1 MSLLAMHFRRVCL
14 LTVFAFFATTVVAKI
29 TSPKEHFGFA
39 IGDDYHLATYT
50 QAEAYFKKIATESDR
65 VRLVDM
71 GKTEEG
77 RTHWMVLVSAPENL
91 KSLSRYKD
99 IAQKLARAEGV
110 TDAQARSLAAEGK
123 AVVWIDGGLH
133 ASETVG
139 SHQLIETVW
148 QLASATDPEV
158 QRILKDVIVLCAHAN
173 PDGQELVSNWYMRE
187 PDPTKRVLTTTPRL
201 YQKYIG
207 HDNNRDF
214 YMSAMKETTNIN
226 RQLFLEW
233 FPQIVYNHHQSG
245 PAGTVIF
252 TPPFRDPFNFL
263 YDPLVVNGIQ
273 ALGTAIQG
281 RFLQEGKPGATSRSG
296 ANYST
301 WFNGSL
307 RTTTYFHNMI
317 GLLTEIIGNPTP
329 MRIPLVARRQL
340 PTNDIPSPI
349 APQEWRY
356 RRSIEYSL
364 SANRAVLDYA
374 SRNREVLLYNIYRMG
389 QNSIERGNRDHWTP
403 RPSRLEEI
411 VALAANDRSGAD
423 TAEPSPDATEPPNPN
438 APQRLALKYWDM
450 LRKPDWRDPR
460 GYILPT
466 DQPDFPTAVKFINTL
481 VKTGI
486 TIHRATAA
494 FSIGEKHYPA
504 GSYVVKTAQAF
515 RPHVLDMFEPQD
527 HPNDFRYEGGPP
539 NRPYDVAGWTL
550 AFQMGVKFDRILDAF
565 DGPFERLPYGQMQ
578 QPPAGKIESNGG
590 AIAGFVISH
599 RVNDTAILAN
609 RLLKDRRDA
618 YWLKPA
624 PASAPDFGPGALYV
638 PNVPAAHAVVERS
651 AKQLGLS
658 VHTLAAAPVAA
669 DLIKLNPVRI
679 ALWDRFGGSMPSG
692 WTRWLFEQFEFPFE
706 VIYSSQIDAGKLRE
720 KYDAIVFVTGAVPAQ
735 GVRPPQTARPRN
747 LPPEFE
753 SWVGR
758 ITPDKSIPALKDFLQ
773 AGGTIVTIG
782 SSTNLAYQL
791 ALPLQSAL
799 TERNAEGN
807 LRNLPDDKFY
817 VPGSVLEAKVDTT
830 DPLAWGMPER
840 TDIYF
845 EKSAAFKLA
854 PNAAASGLKPVIWFD
869 SEKPLRSGWAWGQ
882 KYLKDSVTVATVPI
896 GAGKL
901 HLMGSEVAFRG
912 QTHGTFKLLF
922 NALYLATAKDESS
935 GRRDSE

>member
-1 MSLLAMHFRRVCL
+1 MNRLAPSAL
-14 LTVFAFFATTVVAKI
+14 AFLVLSAAALAAGPTA
-29 TSPKEHFGFA
+29 PRDHFGFA

-50 QAEAYFKKIATESDR
+50 QTEGYFKKLAAESDR

-71 GKTEEG
+71 GRTEEG
-77 RTHWMVLVSAPENL
+77 RTQWMLVISAPENL
-91 KSLSRYKD
+91 RALDRYKG

-110 TDAQARSLAAEGK
+110 SEAEARQLAADGK

-139 SHQLIETVW
+139 SHQLIETAW
-148 QLASATDPEV
+148 HLASSTDAEM

-173 PDGQELVSNWYMRE
+173 PDGQELVANWYMRE
-187 PDPTKRVLTTTPRL
+187 PDPTKRVLTPTPRL

-214 YMSAMKETTNIN
+214 FMAAQKESANIN
-226 RQLFLEW
+226 RQLYLEW

-252 TPPFRDPFNFL
+252 TPPFRDPFNYF

-281 RFLQEGKPGATSRSG
+281 RFLTEGKPGATSRSG

-307 RTTTYFHNMI
+307 RTTSYFHNMI

-340 PTNDIPSPI
+340 PTNDIPAPI
-349 APQEWRY
+349 DPQPWRF
-356 RRSIEYSL
+356 RQSIDYSL

-374 SRNREVLLYNIYRMG
+374 SRQREVLLYNIYRMG
-389 QNSIERGNRDHWTP
+389 LNSIERGNRDHWTT
-403 RPSRLEEI
+403 RPGRLDEI
-411 VALAANDRSGAD
+411 VKLAAADKSGTETAD
-423 TAEPSPDATEPPNPN
+423 SPDTGESGTN
-438 APQRLALKYWDM
+438 APQRLSLKYWDL
-450 LRKPDWRDPR
+450 LRKPAWRDPR
-460 GYILPT
+460 GYILPA
-466 DQPDFPTAVKFINTL
+466 DQPDFPTVVKFINTL
-481 VKTGI
+481 AKNGI
-486 TIHRATAA
+486 ALHRATADFTVA
-494 FSIGEKHYPA
+494 GKRYPA

-527 HPNDFRYEGGPP
+527 HPNDFKFEGGPP

-550 AFQMGVKFDRILDAF
+550 AYQMGVKFDRVLEAF
-565 DGPFERLPYGQMQ
+565 DGPFQKLPYGERQS
-578 QPPAGKIESNGG
+578 PPPGKIEG
-590 AIAGFVISH
+590 AGVVAGFLVSH

-609 RLLKDRRDA
+609 RLLKAGAEA
-618 YWLKPA
+618 YWLKAPPA
-624 PASAPDFGPGALYV
+624 AAADLGPGALYV
-638 PNVPAAHAVVERS
+638 PDRGGARAIVER
-651 AKQLGLS
+651 AARELGLGIR
-658 VHTLAAAPVAA
+658 TAATAPAVTE
-669 DLIKLNPVRI
+669 LLRLQPMRI

-692 WTRWLFEQFEFPFE
+692 WTRWLLEQFEFPFE
-706 VIYSSQIDAGKLRE
+706 VIYPGQIDAGKLRE
-720 KYDAIVFVTGAVPAQ
+720 KYDAIVFVTGAIPAQ
-735 GVRPPQTARPRN
+735 GTRPPPTSRPRN

-753 SWVGR
+753 GWLGR
-758 ITPDKSIPALKDFLQ
+758 ITPDKSVPMLKEFLH

-799 TERNAEGN
+799 TERSAEGK
-807 LRNLPDDKFY
+807 LRNLPDEKFY
-817 VPGSVLEAKVDTT
+817 VPGSVLEARVDAT

-840 TDIYF
+840 ADFYF
-845 EKSAAFKLA
+845 ERSAAFTL
-854 PNAAASGLKPVIWFD
+854 PIGEAAGAIKPIAWFD
-869 SEKPLRSGWAWGQ
+869 SETPLRSGWAWGQ
-882 KYLKDSVTVATVPI
+882 KHLKDAVTVATAQV

-901 HLMGSEVAFRG
+901 HLFGSEVAFRG

-922 NALYLATAKDESS
+922 NALYLSTAKAESPQ
-935 GRRDSE
+935 